1 MPDDQKQTHRRRDA
15 EVLTII
21 GSFLSIL
28 AVLVLI
34 GTIFQ
39 GRGEGMVV
47 GIGAGL
53 LLLLIG
59 LGAAS
64 LGLRW
69 LRNPD
74 QQG

>member
-47 GIGAGL
+47 GIGAGV

-59 LGAAS
+59 LGTAS